1 MAPRHYGVPHPQVE
15 LDPERERAPD
25 TCLQPTF
32 KQNGGFKTHQGTGSR
47 CLRPPPHSHQGNS
60 WAPSSVRRW
69 TTRFQGRPK
78 GRRRASAW
86 RSDPTCFEAP
96 TQWTHSGHMESDGI
110 GKLLITADVGAA
122 SSSRSSRLSASA
134 GRVHHVNAKPH
145 FAAQVVLN
153 LQVLHSFMSNA
164 NGEEAPRPAKP
175 RVGVGGYE
183 PRGLSEATHR
193 VATEHVLGMS
203 FKHSFNIVFT

>member
-134 GRVHHVNAKPH
+134 GSPC
-145 FAAQVVLN
+145 QCET
-153 LQVLHSFMSNA
+153 SFCGPSGA
-164 NGEEAPRPAKP
+164 ESPG
-175 RVGVGGYE
+175 
-183 PRGLSEATHR
+183 ATLIYVECQWR
-193 VATEHVLGMS
+193 RSTPPCQATRRCWRL
-203 FKHSFNIVFT
+203 